1 MLHKCSTFIT
11 LQTGKNMLKAN
22 RLFLLL
28 IGLMISVS
36 NFKAQVT
43 EDFSDGD
50 FTNNPTWSG
59 DASLFTVTSGQL
71 QSQSPGAATYYLST
85 PCTIATNAEWTFY
98 FDFKFATSGSNYCS
112 FYLMADNADLNSVT
126 NGYFVKM
133 GGTTDEISLYK
144 VVSGVET
151 IIIDG
156 VDGLINSS
164 SSNPF
169 RVKVTRDVS
178 DNWTLQYDDL
188 GSSPSGGYVSGGSV
202 NDGSISSSSF
212 MGMIITQSSAASA
225 VNGHFFDDI
234 NADNIAPD
242 VTPPTVSSVTVV
254 SGTQLSV
261 LFDEPVDATTAQTA
275 SNYVVNNGIGAAQSA
290 VVNGGNPAQVDLTFA
305 TTFTQGITNT
315 LTVSNVEDVAN
326 NAMTTSNHDFV
337 YFVAVPAVYKD
348 VIINEIFADPS
359 PQIGLPS
366 GEYVELYNTTNTPFD
381 LDGWVFSDA
390 SSSATLPSY
399 ILMPGEVVA
408 VADDDYT
415 LEFSIFPNIIFVT
428 SLPSL
433 NNASDDIYLEDAS
446 STMIDSVNYSDTWY
460 QDNVKKSGGYSLELI
475 NPELPCSGASNWI
488 ASNSMAGGT
497 PGTQNS
503 VYDISPDVI
512 APALASATV
521 VSSSQIELCFSEN
534 IDTAGVGASNIS
546 ISTGIVPTIMTWSA
560 DLSCVQFFTSSQ
572 LDTGTIYT
580 ITITGMKDCS
590 GNSAT
595 LSTQVVLPDIAKE
608 GDLIIN
614 EVLFNPYTGGDDFV
628 EIYNNSDKY
637 VDLYGMFLA
646 NVADGSIDNYKE
658 IVEHRLMYPEEF
670 IVLTKDSADI
680 KFNYLNAVT
689 GSFLEMS
696 TLPTYSNDSGTV
708 YLVLPDSSISDKF
721 SYSEDMHYPLIK
733 DVDGVSLERI
743 DYNRP
748 SNDATNWHSGA
759 ENVGWATP
767 GMENSQ
773 FYPGTITD
781 DMVSLAPDVF
791 SPDNDGV
798 DDILNISYFLDAP
811 GYVGNVTIFDREG
824 RVVKYLLQS
833 ELLSTEG
840 IISWDGTNNK
850 REKAP
855 IGVYVIYFEVFDLDG
870 NVSGVKKST
879 VLAGKF

>member
-1 MLHKCSTFIT
+1 
-11 LQTGKNMLKAN
+11 MLKVN

-28 IGLMISVS
+28 ISLMTSVS
-36 NFKAQVT
+36 ILNAQVT

-59 DASLFTVTSGQL
+59 DVSLFTVAGGML
-71 QSQSPGAATYYLST
+71 QSQSAGAATYYLST
-85 PCTIATNAEWTFY
+85 PSTIATNAEWSFY
-98 FDFKFATSGSNYCS
+98 FDFQFSTSGANYAS
-112 FYLMADNADLNSVT
+112 VYLMADNSDMNLVS

-144 VVSGVET
+144 VVGGTET
-151 IIIDG
+151 ILIDG
-156 VDGLINSS
+156 ADGLINSS

-169 RVKVTRDVS
+169 RIKVTRDAS

-188 GSSPSGGYVSGGSV
+188 GSSPTGGYVSGGSA
-202 NDGSISSSSF
+202 NDGSVSSSTH

-225 VNGHFFDDI
+225 VNAHFFDDI
-234 NADNIAPD
+234 SSNNIAPD

-261 LFDEPVDATTAQTA
+261 LFDEPVDVTTAQTA

-290 VVNGGNPAQVDLTFA
+290 VINGGNPSQVDLTFT

-337 YFVAVPAVYKD
+337 YFVAVPAVYGD

-366 GEYVELYNTTNTPFD
+366 GEYVELYNASSTPFD
-381 LDGWVFSDA
+381 LDGWKFSDA
-390 SSSATLPSY
+390 SSTATLPSY

-408 VADDDYT
+408 IADDGYT

-433 NNASDDIYLEDAS
+433 NNASDDLYLEDAS
-446 STMIDSVNYSDTWY
+446 LTMVDSVSYSDSWY
-460 QDNVKKSGGYSLELI
+460 QDPVKAGGGYSLELI
-475 NPELPCSGASNWI
+475 NPDLPCSGAANWI
-488 ASNSMAGGT
+488 ASNSPDGGT

-503 VYDISPDVI
+503 VYDNSPDVT
-512 APALASATV
+512 APSLFSADV
-521 VSSSQIELCFSEN
+521 LGASQISICFSEN
-534 IDTAGVGASNIS
+534 IDTAGVNSSNIS
-546 ISTGIVPTIMTWSA
+546 ISTGVTVTLMYWSS
-560 DLSCVQFFTSSQ
+560 DLSCVEIYTSAP
-572 LDTGTIYT
+572 LDTGVVYT
-580 ITITGMKDCS
+580 VTLNGMADCS
-590 GNSAT
+590 GNSTT
-595 LSTQVVLPDIAKE
+595 LSADVILPGIAVV

-628 EIYNNSDKY
+628 EIYNNSDKH

-646 NVADGSIDNYKE
+646 NWDDGIIDNYKE
-658 IVEHRLMYPEEF
+658 VLEHRLMSPGDF
-670 IVLTKDSADI
+670 VVLTKDSADI
-680 KFNYLNAVT
+680 KLNYLNAVT
-689 GSFLEMS
+689 GSFLQMS
-696 TLPTYSNDSGTV
+696 TLPTYANDSGTV

-721 SYSEDMHYPLIK
+721 SYAEDMHYPLIK

-743 DYNRP
+743 DYDRP
-748 SNDATNWHSGA
+748 SDDATNWHSGA

-773 FYPGTITD
+773 FYPGMITE
-781 DMVSLAPDVF
+781 DMVSLSPDVF

-798 DDILNISYFLDAP
+798 DDVLNISYFLDAP

-833 ELLSTEG
+833 ELLATEG